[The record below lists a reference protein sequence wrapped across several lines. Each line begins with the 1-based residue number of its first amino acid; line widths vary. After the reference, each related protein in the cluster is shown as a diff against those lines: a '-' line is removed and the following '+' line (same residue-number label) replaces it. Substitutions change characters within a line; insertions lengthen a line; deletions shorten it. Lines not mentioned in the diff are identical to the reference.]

1 MLDSVCPGLPSQ
13 EGCFRTSRELPRQVG
28 RLAGPDKS
36 ESQGP
41 QPAERRT
48 RDGAGWRRRRS
59 GGDTDAGG
67 GDRGAG
73 VGGAEHGGDDGGG
86 GAWTR
91 GGSVGAGADSD
102 GRSLLRW
109 TGTTS
114 RAASLA
120 CVHEGL

>member
-1 MLDSVCPGLPSQ
+1 MLDTVCPGLTSQ
-13 EGCFRTSRELPRQVG
+13 EGCFRTSRELPRHVG
-28 RLAGPDKS
+28 RLASPDK
-36 ESQGP
+36 
-41 QPAERRT
+41 PAERLA

-59 GGDTDAGG
+59 GSDTDDARG

-73 VGGAEHGGDDGGG
+73 LGGAEYGGDDGGG

-102 GRSLLRW
+102 GRSLRW

-114 RAASLA
+114 RAASLT